1 MSDQPQLS
9 PEAELAF
16 YRELHQNVP
25 AAIYRFVMTPDGAT
39 SIPYVSAGIA
49 ELSGFSREV
58 VQENIATTFASRF
71 HPDYGESFA
80 KALAES
86 AKTMGLLLWEG
97 KAFRANGE
105 EYWVR
110 ITSRPHLDTDGTIVW
125 DGVIADLTESI
136 LVREAQRETE
146 QQQAIIR
153 EQAAMLA
160 ELSTPLIPIS
170 DGVLVMPLIGTITDR
185 RAQQVMETLLEG
197 IVQHQAE
204 TVLLDITGVKT
215 VDTSVANALI
225 QVARAVNL
233 IGAHIVLT
241 GIQPRIAQTLVQLG
255 VSLGNIVTYSTLQA
269 GIASI
274 LTAQL
279 SPASRSSRVAAS
291 AS

>member
-1 MSDQPQLS
+1 MLDQLPLS

-16 YRELHQNVP
+16 YRELHHN
-25 AAIYRFVMTPDGAT
+25 
-39 SIPYVSAGIA
+39 IPVVLYQFCMDANGHASMPYISAGITEMAGISA
-49 ELSGFSREV
+49 EELRSSNNLAKWIHPEYVDSF
-58 VQENIATTFASRF
+58 VQAI
-71 HPDYGESFA
+71 
-80 KALAES
+80 AES
-86 AKTMGLLLWEG
+86 AKTMKVFTWEG
-97 KAFRANGE
+97 KALRDNNA

-110 ITSRPHLDTDGTIVW
+110 ATARPRLGPDETFIW
-125 DGVIADLTESI
+125 DGVMLDVSESI
-136 LVREAQRETE
+136 RDQAVQREAE

-204 TVLLDITGVKT
+204 TVLLDITGVKM

-274 LTAQL
+274 LAAQL
-279 SPASRSSRVAAS
+279 APAPRSSRVAAS

>member
-1 MSDQPQLS
+1 MSDQPHLS
-9 PEAELAF
+9 PEAELVLF
-16 YRELHQNVP
+16 RELHQNIP
-25 AAIYRFVMTPDGAT
+25 AILYRSSITADEEIST
-39 SIPYVSAGIA
+39 SYISAGFTEIA
-49 ELSGFSREV
+49 GFSMDQAKADNV
-58 VQENIATTFASRF
+58 GFGKSI
-71 HPDYGESFA
+71 HPDFVDSFMQA
-80 KALAES
+80 VKES
-86 AKTMGLLLWEG
+86 ARTMSIFIWEG
-97 KAFRANGE
+97 KALRANGD
-105 EYWVR
+105 EYWLR
-110 ITSRPHLDTDGTIVW
+110 TTSRPHRTADGSIEW
-125 DGVIADLTESI
+125 DGVIIDLTDSI
-136 LVREAQRETE
+136 IIREAQRETE

-153 EQAAMLA
+153 EQAELLS

-197 IVQHQAE
+197 IVQYQAE

-274 LTAQL
+274 LADKIV
-279 SPASRSSRVAAS
+279 PAPRASRLAAS